1 MLYVVLILLI
11 IFLIQFLVVLAA
23 LIFAIF
29 LTRPEVPLSGNSSLE
44 ATPTECRHRFFS
56 SLRKWI
62 TSTMGKKAS
71 RSSRKPTK

>member
-23 LIFAIF
+23 LMFAIF
-29 LTRPEVPLSGNSSLE
+29 LTRPEVPLSGDSSLK
-44 ATPTECRHRFFS
+44 ATTTEGRHHFFL

-62 TSTMGKKAS
+62 TSAMGKRAS
-71 RSSRKPTK
+71 RSPRKPTK

>member
-1 MLYVVLILLI
+1 VLYVVLVLLI

-29 LTRPEVPLSGNSSLE
+29 LTRPEVPLSGDSSLK
-44 ATPTECRHRFFS
+44 ATTAEGRHRFFP

-62 TSTMGKKAS
+62 RSAMGKKAS
-71 RSSRKPTK
+71 RSSRKPKK

>member
-23 LIFAIF
+23 LVFAIF
-29 LTRPEVPLSGNSSLE
+29 LTRPEVPLSGDSSLQ
-44 ATPTECRHRFFS
+44 PTTTERRHGFFL

-62 TSTMGKKAS
+62 TSAMGKKPS
-71 RSSRKPTK
+71 GSSGKPTK